1 MNIDIFYEEDGYL
14 NLLDYTLKNGELK
27 NTRNGKTFSVFGKM
41 IKFNITNNFPLIT
54 TKKVFFRGI
63 VEELLWFLKGLT
75 NSKYLEEKGINIW
88 KKNSSREY
96 LDSIGLNDYEEG
108 ELGPIYGSQWRN
120 YNNEKFDQLKYVIE
134 ELLKPD
140 NSRRAI
146 INAWNPC
153 VLKKQAL
160 PPCHLIY
167 NFYKNENGLSCIM
180 FMRSSDLFLGL
191 PFNIASTALLT
202 LIIAKVLHLKTNEIK
217 LSLSDCH
224 IYEEFIDNIKI
235 QTNRKGFNFPTLEII
250 KNSPDIN
257 TSIEEKIKW
266 IEDLKFEDFK
276 LNNYDFLQSLKCD
289 MK

>member
-1 MNIDIFYEEDGYL
+1 MNTDIFYEEVGYL
-14 NLLDYTLKNGELK
+14 NLLNYTLKNGESK

-41 IKFNITNNFPLIT
+41 IKFNISTYFPLLT
-54 TKKVFFRGI
+54 TKKVFFKGI

-75 NSKYLEEKGINIW
+75 NSKYLEKKGVFIW
-88 KKNSSREY
+88 KGNSTREY
-96 LDSIGLNDYEEG
+96 LDSVGLNDYEEG
-108 ELGPIYGSQWRN
+108 ELGPIYGFQWRN
-120 YNNEKFDQLKYVIE
+120 YNNENLDQLKYILI

-153 VLKKQAL
+153 ALKKQAL

-167 NFYKNENGLSCIM
+167 NFFKDSNGLSCM
-180 FMRSSDLFLGL
+180 MLMRSSDLFLGL

-202 LIIAKVLHLKTNEIK
+202 MIIAKVLHLKTNIIS
-217 LSLSDCH
+217 LSLTDCH
-224 IYEEFIDNIKI
+224 IYEEFTDNVEKQISRI
-235 QTNRKGFNFPTLEII
+235 PFEFPTLEII
-250 KNSPDIN
+250 KDAPDIN
-257 TSIEEKIKW
+257 TPVEEKIKW

-276 LNNYDFLQSLKCD
+276 LKNYNFLPPLKCI